1 MMRAGDFFAVQETIL
16 RRWSPQGRFAPL
28 VYGFVRPS
36 RAADSPSFLYCVLL
50 PEPLRSGSFFAL

>member
-36 RAADSPSFLYCVLL
+36 RAADSPSF
-50 PEPLRSGSFFAL
+50 